1 MEEDACIAKLNEW
14 IAKTKREAYE
24 KNINSQ
30 ESSTTE
36 NPEELFAYK
45 SNLEELA
52 QKLSRAI
59 TDENTE
65 ALTAL
70 HWPDELMEC
79 IRNMAIR
86 AEILDCLQQSFTINH
101 FNKSPKHEAE
111 LRNETP
117 L

>member
-1 MEEDACIAKLNEW
+1 MILEEDTCIKKVNEW

-30 ESSTTE
+30 PSDTIE
-36 NPEELFAYK
+36 NAEELVAYK
-45 SNLEELA
+45 NNLEELE

-79 IRNMAIR
+79 IKNMAIR
-86 AEILDCLQQSFTINH
+86 AEILDCLQQAFTINH

-111 LRNETP
+111 LENNS
-117 L
+117 